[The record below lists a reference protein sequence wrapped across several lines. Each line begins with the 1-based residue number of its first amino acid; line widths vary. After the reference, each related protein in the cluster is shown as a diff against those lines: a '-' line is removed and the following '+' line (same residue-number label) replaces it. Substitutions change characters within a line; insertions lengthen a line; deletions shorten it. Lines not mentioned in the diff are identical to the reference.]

1 VYIIKIFAN
10 CSICHIYKDLLY
22 KIPAN
27 RNTQP
32 LCVILA
38 ERNRIRK
45 FMNRK
50 NKAYFLILAS
60 LILLVLNVTELNFEN
75 LKENRYSSIASNLL
89 LILAMILTIK
99 NTNKKENENK

>member
-1 VYIIKIFAN
+1 
-10 CSICHIYKDLLY
+10 
-22 KIPAN
+22 
-27 RNTQP
+27 
-32 LCVILA
+32 LA

-50 NKAYFLILAS
+50 NIAYFLILTS

>member
-1 VYIIKIFAN
+1 
-10 CSICHIYKDLLY
+10 
-22 KIPAN
+22 
-27 RNTQP
+27 
-32 LCVILA
+32 
-38 ERNRIRK
+38 
-45 FMNRK
+45 MNRK
-50 NKAYFLILAS
+50 NIAYFLILTS

>member
-1 VYIIKIFAN
+1 M
-10 CSICHIYKDLLY
+10 
-22 KIPAN
+22 
-27 RNTQP
+27 
-32 LCVILA
+32 A

-50 NKAYFLILAS
+50 NIAYFLILTS